1 MVYLTIIGETMYV
14 EQTICW
20 KDISGS
26 TVCLCLK
33 CKSCRRKKPR
43 SQSEAQD
50 RAIFLNMKRRNNQR
64 KVRSYRCLFCEFFHV
79 GHTPNKKR
87 MKNIKGMVKSA

>member
-1 MVYLTIIGETMYV
+1 MYV

-33 CKSCRRKKPR
+33 CKSCRHKKPR

-64 KVRSYRCLFCEFFHV
+64 KVRSYRCLFCDFFHV

>member
-1 MVYLTIIGETMYV
+1 MYV

-20 KDISGS
+20 KDILGS

-33 CKSCRRKKPR
+33 CTSCRRKKPR

-64 KVRSYRCLFCEFFHV
+64 KRSYSCLFCDFFHV

>member
-1 MVYLTIIGETMYV
+1 MYV

-20 KDISGS
+20 KDLGS

-33 CKSCRRKKPR
+33 CTSCRRKKPR

-50 RAIFLNMKRRNNQR
+50 RAIFLNMNRRNNQR
-64 KVRSYRCLFCEFFHV
+64 KVRSYSCLFCDFFHV